1 MSNRAGKLKKSS
13 KSGIISS
20 KIFLISDIV
29 VLSLEF
35 QFVFFFQYN
44 ISVPDSILDI
54 WNIAI
59 ITFISLS
66 CNSYICHPIVGQFQ
80 VQVSN
85 VWDISA
91 AKIIWSAWEYRT
103 NLNKHNIHCFD
114 THGLLAVSKISISH
128 KCLHN
133 SHE

>member
-80 VQVSN
+80 VIDLS
-85 VWDISA
+85 
-91 AKIIWSAWEYRT
+91 IIPHIFLLLYMPG
-103 NLNKHNIHCFD
+103 NL
-114 THGLLAVSKISISH
+114 
-128 KCLHN
+128 
-133 SHE
+133 